1 MPNLNDIRDEYA
13 ELGTF
18 KTIASAFAESSV
30 VKLKNL
36 RVGFDQN
43 RSFYDEISHV
53 YHLVKFN
60 ANKRKIPVPGTAV
73 IAGNKIKTIL
83 IAVTSNLRFYGSL
96 NADIMN
102 KFIKESGKKGAD
114 VDLMV
119 IGSTGNDYL
128 KGTSFQKKY
137 ESMTFKADNPDEE
150 EIQQFIERTKDYQSI
165 LLLYPKFF
173 SLMSVMVGIVDITHT
188 AVMQQHDI
196 TEDLEC
202 LFEPELFKILEFFE
216 RQVRHVL
223 FLRVLLETELARTAA
238 RLIAMT
244 GAEERSDALM
254 REKRSEIIKISH
266 SIINTQL
273 LETFAGMKLWKR

>member
-1 MPNLNDIRDEYA
+1 MPNLNDLKDEFA

-53 YHLVKFN
+53 YHLVKYN
-60 ANKRKIPVPGTAV
+60 ANKKKA
-73 IAGNKIKTIL
+73 NLIKTTQTEGGKNKAVL

-96 NADIMN
+96 NADIMI
-102 KFIKESGKKGAD
+102 KFMKESERKD

-128 KGTSFQKKY
+128 KGSTFGKKY
-137 ESMTFKADNPDEE
+137 QTMTFKSDNPDQN
-150 EIQQFIERTKDYQSI
+150 EIQEFIEKTKMYQSI
-165 LLLYPKFF
+165 ILLYPKFF
-173 SLMSVMVGIVDITHT
+173 SLMSVMVGMVDITHT
-188 AVMQQHDI
+188 AVLQKHDV

-202 LFEPELFKILEFFE
+202 LFEPELYKILDFFE

-244 GAEERSDALM
+244 GAEERSDALL

-266 SIINTQL
+266 SIINTEL
-273 LETFAGMKLWKR
+273 LETFAGMRLWKK

>member
-1 MPNLNDIRDEYA
+1 MPNLNDLREEYT
-13 ELGTF
+13 ELSTF

-36 RVGFDQN
+36 RVGFEQN

-60 ANKRKIPVPGTAV
+60 ANKRGIHPKSEMTAT
-73 IAGNKIKTIL
+73 NKNKTIL
-83 IAVTSNLRFYGSL
+83 VAVTSNLRFYGSL
-96 NADIMN
+96 NADIMI
-102 KFIKESGKKGAD
+102 KFMKESRGKEM
-114 VDLMV
+114 DLMV
-119 IGSTGNDYL
+119 LGSTGTEFL
-128 KGTSFQKKY
+128 KGNGFEKSY
-137 ESMTFKADNPDEE
+137 NSMVFKADNPDEN
-150 EIQQFIERTKDYQSI
+150 EIQQFIEKTKGYQSV

-173 SLMSVMVGIVDITHT
+173 SLMSIMVGMVDITHT
-188 AVMQQHDI
+188 TVLKQHDI

-202 LFEPELFKILEFFE
+202 LFEPELDKILEFFE

-244 GAEERSDALM
+244 GAEERSDSLI
-254 REKRSEIIKISH
+254 REKRIEIIKISN
-266 SIINTQL
+266 SIINSQL
-273 LETFAGMKLWKR
+273 LETFAGMRLWRR